1 MLKTRLSSVLA
12 LCLVLGAGPASAQS
26 LALLQGLGGL
36 GISPAQAIGGT
47 QALLGLAKTNLPAEE
62 FSQLLGGAPELGQVM
77 EMTSAASAM
86 GAMAGMG
93 AASSEEPATEGEE
106 MTVTMPE
113 GMDLS
118 ALTGNADL
126 ISQFA
131 DLGMDAGM
139 IAKFAPTL
147 LDLVGKAGGPSTMG
161 LLTKGLGIL

>member
-1 MLKTRLSSVLA
+1 MKNRLA
-12 LCLVLGAGPASAQS
+12 LVTVVALALTGVVSAQS
-26 LALLQGLGGL
+26 LALLEGLGGL
-36 GISPAQAIGGT
+36 GISPVQAIGGT
-47 QALLGLAKTNLPAEE
+47 QALMGLAKTNLSTDE

-77 EMTSAASAM
+77 EMSSAASAL
-86 GAMAGMG
+86 GGMAGMG
-93 AASSEEPATEGEE
+93 GGSAEAPAAAAGAVAG
-106 MTVTMPE
+106 MAD

-126 ISQFA
+126 ISQFT

-161 LLTKGLGIL
+161 LLSKGLGIL